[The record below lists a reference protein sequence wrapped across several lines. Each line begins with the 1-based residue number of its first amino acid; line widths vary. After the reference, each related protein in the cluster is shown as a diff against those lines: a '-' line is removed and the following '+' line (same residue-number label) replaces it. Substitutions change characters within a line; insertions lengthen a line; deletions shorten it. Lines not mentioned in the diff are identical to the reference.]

1 MSRSPGIVVAID
13 IGTSAVKAGV
23 FTADGRRLGYGTA
36 PAPSLRPRPGWSE
49 QPAMRI
55 WQATAGACRQALAE
69 AGSPKIEAVAVTGA
83 RGSFALADRD
93 GTLLTEFITWQD
105 RRALGQAAAAA
116 ALADAGW
123 LQRITGVRMDASL
136 WLPRLLWLIEHR
148 RDLVAAAGCIVTP
161 QAFVIGRLGAGHWPA
176 EWSAAAYS
184 GLFDIADHR
193 WHEGLVDTFSVPSG
207 LLPATLPPGA
217 EAGRTSPAA
226 GIETALPPRVP
237 IVLAAADGP
246 CAELGC
252 GVVEPG
258 RLICYLGTALSVA
271 GPVERRIED
280 PSGNLITAPGST
292 RSLYRVLALGMA
304 GASVLDWYGKLV
316 GRPVLDRLD
325 ALMEGSVP
333 GAGGARFIPALAGSG
348 APHWSAEARGAFLD
362 LGVGH
367 TEADLVR
374 ALLEGVAFECFW
386 MIETL
391 RPLRLRPRRSQGH
404 RRRVALER
412 LDPADRR
419 HRWDRGRSARRDRP
433 RPAGRRGLRPGPRRI
448 APRRSLRG
456 QGHRRQW
463 IVPGAFA
470 RRDRDAPGWR
480 RLLPGRAP
488 RLRQIRL
495 GLRHR
500 PRSAPRWRLL
510 ARPLRAGP
518 VAA

>member
-1 MSRSPGIVVAID
+1 MSRSSGIVAAID
-13 IGTSAVKAGV
+13 VGTSAVKAGV
-23 FTADGRRLGYGTA
+23 FTADGHRLGYGTA

-49 QPAMRI
+49 QPATRI
-55 WQATAGACRQALAE
+55 WEATAGACRQALAE
-69 AGSPKIEAVAVTGA
+69 AGSPRIEAVAVTGA
-83 RGSFALADRD
+83 RGSFALAGRD
-93 GTLLTEFITWQD
+93 GRLLTDFITWQD
-105 RRALGQAAAAA
+105 RRALGQVAAAA

-193 WHEGLVDTFSVPSG
+193 WHGGLVDTFSVPAG
-207 LLPATLPPGA
+207 LLPTTLPPGA

-226 GIETALPPRVP
+226 STETALPPRVP

-280 PSGNLITAPGST
+280 PSGSLITAPGST

-348 APHWSAEARGAFLD
+348 APRWSAEARGAFLG
-362 LGVGH
+362 LGFGH
-367 TEADLVR
+367 TEVDLVR
-374 ALLEGVAFECFW
+374 AMLEGVAFECFW

-391 RPLRLRPRRSQGH
+391 RPFGF
-404 RRRVALER
+404 
-412 LDPADRR
+412 DPAGLRVTGGGSRSNAWTQLMADIVGTEVVVP
-419 HRWDRGRSARRDRP
+419 DETDPGLRGAAAYALVHAGSHPDVLSAARAIAGSGSARVPSPAATEALRAGADYYRDV
-433 RPAGRRGLRPGPRRI
+433 RR
-448 APRRSLRG
+448 
-456 QGHRRQW
+456 
-463 IVPGAFA
+463 AFA
-470 RRDRDAPGWR
+470 RSGLDTDIAHVP
-480 RLLPGRAP
+480 LPAGAA
-488 RLRQIRL
+488 Q
-495 GLRHR
+495 R
-500 PRSAPRWRLL
+500 PSE
-510 ARPLRAGP
+510 
-518 VAA
+518 

>member
-1 MSRSPGIVVAID
+1 MSRSSGIVVAID
-13 IGTSAVKAGV
+13 IGTSTVKAGV
-23 FTADGRRLGYGTA
+23 LTADGRRLGYGTV

-49 QPAMRI
+49 QPAARI

-83 RGSFALADRD
+83 RGSFALAGRD
-93 GTLLTEFITWQD
+93 GRLLTDFITWQD

-136 WLPRLLWLIEHR
+136 WLPRLQWLIEHR

-161 QAFVIGRLGAGHWPA
+161 QAFVVGRLGAGHWPA

-184 GLFDIADHR
+184 GFFDIADHR
-193 WHEGLVDTFSVPSG
+193 WHEGLVDTFSVPAG
-207 LLPATLPPGA
+207 LLPAALPPGA

-226 GIETALPPRVP
+226 GTETTLPPRVP

-280 PSGNLITAPGST
+280 PSGSLITAPGST

-333 GAGGARFIPALAGSG
+333 GAAGARFIPALAGSG

-362 LGVGH
+362 LGFGH

-374 ALLEGVAFECFW
+374 ALLEGVAFEFFW

-391 RPLRLRPRRSQGH
+391 RPFGF
-404 RRRVALER
+404 
-412 LDPADRR
+412 DPA
-419 HRWDRGRSARRDRP
+419 
-433 RPAGRRGLRPGPRRI
+433 GLRVTGGGSRSNAWTQLIADIVGTEVVVPDETDPG
-448 APRRSLRG
+448 LRG
-456 QGHRRQW
+456 AAAYALVHAGSHPDVLSAAKAIAGSGSSRVPSPAATETLRAGADYYRDVRR
-463 IVPGAFA
+463 AFA
-470 RRDRDAPGWR
+470 RSGLDTDIAHVP
-480 RLLPGRAP
+480 LP
-488 RLRQIRL
+488 
-495 GLRHR
+495 
-500 PRSAPRWRLL
+500 
-510 ARPLRAGP
+510 AG
-518 VAA
+518 AAQD